1 MHVENM
7 QDPRHS
13 AYWDLRGVIGQ
24 WMEASGKDQ
33 VYTILYLLRIVAD
46 LQIGLHCNYEWRL
59 ARLEQ
64 LMELPGESGLETTP
78 EEP

>member
-1 MHVENM
+1 MPEEVSRSEKQQN
-7 QDPRHS
+7 
-13 AYWDLRGVIGQ
+13 AYWDLRGLIGQ
-24 WMEASGKDQ
+24 WREEYGQDR

-64 LMELPGESGLETTP
+64 QLELPAETGLETDAR
-78 EEP
+78 